1 MLYFVDGLEK
11 TFLSKDALVELRVIP
26 SKLPVA
32 ECKKLPTVAELTDKD
47 DSQEECECP
56 KRCEAPEP
64 PELPKDIDKYT
75 IEELKNV
82 LLDHYKASTFNTC
95 QHQPLPLMHGPPQEF
110 HLDEGA
116 KPFVCHTPAPVPAH
130 WEKKVKKDL
139 ERDVALGVLEKV
151 PPNTPVTWCH
161 RMVLARK
168 HSGDP
173 RRTVD
178 LQPLN
183 KACKR

>member
-82 LLDHYKASTFNTC
+82 LLDHYKASTFTTC
-95 QHQPLPLMHGPPQEF
+95 QHQPN
-110 HLDEGA
+110 HLCAILQHQFLLTG
-116 KPFVCHTPAPVPAH
+116 
-130 WEKKVKKDL
+130 
-139 ERDVALGVLEKV
+139 R
-151 PPNTPVTWCH
+151 
-161 RMVLARK
+161 RR
-168 HSGDP
+168 S
-173 RRTVD
+173 RRTLKGMLLWVFSKKFHQTHLSHGVTEWF
-178 LQPLN
+178 LQGNTVVTLGELWIFN
-183 KACKR
+183 L